1 MVPLVARI
9 WTFSSSC
16 PSLALSPSEVAKSSA
31 RTGTSVSCELH
42 AALDMLEH
50 RLELAVLQ
58 LAEGGE
64 ECNNEQSAGCN
75 EQAAGCS
82 EQLARHSE
90 QWAERSEQ

>member
-1 MVPLVARI
+1 
-9 WTFSSSC
+9 
-16 PSLALSPSEVAKSSA
+16 
-31 RTGTSVSCELH
+31 
-42 AALDMLEH
+42 MLEH